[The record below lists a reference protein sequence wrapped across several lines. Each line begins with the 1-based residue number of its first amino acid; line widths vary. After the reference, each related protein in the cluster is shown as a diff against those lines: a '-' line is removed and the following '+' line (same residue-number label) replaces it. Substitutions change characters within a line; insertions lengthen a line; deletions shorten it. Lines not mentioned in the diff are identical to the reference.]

1 MEIIYSEKAVKQLK
15 KIAKS
20 DKKTARMLIEKI
32 ESFANHTD
40 SNFDIKTLR
49 GKYGD
54 LKRLR
59 VGSFRV
65 IFEIETG
72 KVFIYEV
79 KHRREAYHD

>member
-1 MEIIYSEKAVKQLK
+1 MEIVYSEKAVKQLK

-20 DKKTARMLIEKI
+20 DKKIAKTIIEKI

-59 VGSFRV
+59 VGSFRI
-65 IFEIETG
+65 IFEAETAT
-72 KVFIYEV
+72 VFIYEV
-79 KHRREAYHD
+79 KHRKEAYND